1 MIKGYEFSTYSE
13 WRRIENLLKAMEVSV
28 AHFKPFIGLP
38 IPIPFT
44 RLVVKKKDT
53 KN

>member
-1 MIKGYEFSTYSE
+1 MIKGYEFSPYSE
-13 WRRIENLLKAMEVSV
+13 LRKIETLLNAIEVSV
-28 AHFKPFIGLP
+28 AHFKPFIGLQ